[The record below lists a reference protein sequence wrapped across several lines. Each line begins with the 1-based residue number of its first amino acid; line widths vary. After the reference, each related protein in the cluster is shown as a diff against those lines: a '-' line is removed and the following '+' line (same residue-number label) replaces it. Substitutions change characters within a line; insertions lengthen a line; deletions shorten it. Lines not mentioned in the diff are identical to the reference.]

1 MTVYL
6 YTFEY
11 AAHLRALCIVD
22 ADVFPA
28 TIFSILEQC
37 EVGLGD
43 FSGEAG
49 V

>member
-6 YTFEY
+6 YAFEDSAY
-11 AAHLRALCIVD
+11 FRALCIVD